1 MSLLVSFELDDD
13 DLNHFRLIMRSARDA
28 VGRKAPEE
36 IVEAAR
42 SLLRDIGDATMPGFI
57 RDRMASLR
65 LLIDMLTDL
74 DWRLQHEEA
83 TRVLSALAYFTE
95 PDDLI
100 PDQIP
105 GLGFLDDA
113 IMVELVLRELHHELE
128 AYREFCR
135 CREHGGRKTAR
146 GGGMETPADCRE
158 RLQSR
163 MRRRRDRDNERSE
176 DPGFIRLFD

>member
-65 LLIDMLTDL
+65 L
-74 DWRLQHEEA
+74 
-83 TRVLSALAYFTE
+83 
-95 PDDLI
+95 
-100 PDQIP
+100 
-105 GLGFLDDA
+105 
-113 IMVELVLRELHHELE
+113 
-128 AYREFCR
+128 C
-135 CREHGGRKTAR
+135 
-146 GGGMETPADCRE
+146 
-158 RLQSR
+158 
-163 MRRRRDRDNERSE
+163 
-176 DPGFIRLFD
+176 